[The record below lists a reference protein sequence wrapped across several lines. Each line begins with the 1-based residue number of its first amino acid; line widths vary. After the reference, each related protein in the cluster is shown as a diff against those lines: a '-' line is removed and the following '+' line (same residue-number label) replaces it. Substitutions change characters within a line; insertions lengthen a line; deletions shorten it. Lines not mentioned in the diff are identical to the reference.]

1 MADTRWWRLSGS
13 ADLFQ
18 RREGSWR
25 QDLIA
30 DACNNRSIAFAL
42 VAHLVP
48 SRVVQERRPPRLEIS
63 QRLPLEDVSQ
73 LVAGSP
79 DKGRPKA
86 DRMDTVLFPDGRK
99 LVPKPSLQ
107 LCHLAR
113 NSLIHP
119 QLMYHRGIPA
129 SAGRHSPAP
138 SRVVLS
144 CSL

>member
-1 MADTRWWRLSGS
+1 MIGPRSWTHALSKHGCYPLVRLSAS

-42 VAHLVP
+42 TAHLVP
-48 SRVVQERRPPRLEIS
+48 SWVVQERRPPRLKIG
-63 QRLPLEDVSQ
+63 QRSPLEDVSQ
-73 LVAGSP
+73 LVAGFS

-86 DRMDTVLFPDGRK
+86 DRMDTVLFPDRRK

-119 QLMYHRGIPA
+119 QFMNHRGNP
-129 SAGRHSPAP
+129 
-138 SRVVLS
+138 L
-144 CSL
+144 